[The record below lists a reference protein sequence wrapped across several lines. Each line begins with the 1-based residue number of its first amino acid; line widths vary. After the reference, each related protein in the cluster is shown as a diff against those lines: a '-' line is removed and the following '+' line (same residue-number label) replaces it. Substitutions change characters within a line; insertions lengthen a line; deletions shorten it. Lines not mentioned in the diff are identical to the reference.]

1 MVGRL
6 IRSRTAVGT
15 IGLVLIVALIGIF
28 APFIAPNDPYATD
41 ILNKFAGFSQQYP
54 LGTDNLGR
62 CILSRMIYGIRPTL
76 GLAVLTMLGTIGL
89 GALMGLLA
97 GYFRGIVEEVIMRTV
112 DVMLSFP
119 SQIMVFAV
127 VALLGISVQNVIL
140 ANVFIKWAW
149 YARMIRTGV
158 MQYRDRN
165 FVRFSRCI
173 GTPESFILFRHLVP
187 SIAADLAVLSSL
199 DVGWAI
205 INISTLSF
213 LGLGVQAPTPE
224 WGAMLSEAKNV
235 LTSNPVQMLVPGIAV
250 VILVAAFNLMGDAL
264 RDGAEMSLNH
274 ERVQPILRVDGLN
287 VELKIRNK
295 QKKLVENVSFEVEP
309 GQCLGILGESGSGK
323 SMTVKAILG
332 LLDRQFR
339 IEGQAWFEG
348 KDLCRAGRDE
358 LRRLR
363 GQKIGMV
370 LQNPMTCFDPLYR
383 IGSQMAETFAA
394 HTDWDR
400 AKIREISLEVLEKMR
415 IHNPEEVLGQYPH
428 QLSGGMLQRIMIGLA
443 LAMKP
448 ALLVADEPTTA
459 IDAITQAEILK
470 EFQRIKEESHTAMI
484 FISHDLGAVSK
495 IADEIIVM
503 NGGKLVEQGD
513 FEHILRHAKDPYT
526 RMLAETRRSV
536 MERYRLCLDNQEEL
550 CLN

>member
-6 IRSRTAVGT
+6 IRNRAAVGT

-127 VALLGISVQNVIL
+127 VALLGISVQNVML

-264 RDGAEMSLNH
+264 RDVLDPKE
-274 ERVQPILRVDGLN
+274 VQ
-287 VELKIRNK
+287 K
-295 QKKLVENVSFEVEP
+295 
-309 GQCLGILGESGSGK
+309 
-323 SMTVKAILG
+323 
-332 LLDRQFR
+332 
-339 IEGQAWFEG
+339 
-348 KDLCRAGRDE
+348 
-358 LRRLR
+358 
-363 GQKIGMV
+363 
-370 LQNPMTCFDPLYR
+370 
-383 IGSQMAETFAA
+383 
-394 HTDWDR
+394 
-400 AKIREISLEVLEKMR
+400 
-415 IHNPEEVLGQYPH
+415 
-428 QLSGGMLQRIMIGLA
+428 
-443 LAMKP
+443 
-448 ALLVADEPTTA
+448 
-459 IDAITQAEILK
+459 
-470 EFQRIKEESHTAMI
+470 
-484 FISHDLGAVSK
+484 
-495 IADEIIVM
+495 
-503 NGGKLVEQGD
+503 
-513 FEHILRHAKDPYT
+513 
-526 RMLAETRRSV
+526 
-536 MERYRLCLDNQEEL
+536 
-550 CLN
+550 

>member
-1 MVGRL
+1 
-6 IRSRTAVGT
+6 
-15 IGLVLIVALIGIF
+15 
-28 APFIAPNDPYATD
+28 
-41 ILNKFAGFSQQYP
+41 
-54 LGTDNLGR
+54 
-62 CILSRMIYGIRPTL
+62 
-76 GLAVLTMLGTIGL
+76 
-89 GALMGLLA
+89 
-97 GYFRGIVEEVIMRTV
+97 
-112 DVMLSFP
+112 
-119 SQIMVFAV
+119 
-127 VALLGISVQNVIL
+127 
-140 ANVFIKWAW
+140 
-149 YARMIRTGV
+149 
-158 MQYRDRN
+158 
-165 FVRFSRCI
+165 
-173 GTPESFILFRHLVP
+173 
-187 SIAADLAVLSSL
+187 
-199 DVGWAI
+199 
-205 INISTLSF
+205 
-213 LGLGVQAPTPE
+213 
-224 WGAMLSEAKNV
+224 
-235 LTSNPVQMLVPGIAV
+235 
-250 VILVAAFNLMGDAL
+250 
-264 RDGAEMSLNH
+264 MSLNH

-495 IADEIIVM
+495 IADEIVVM

-550 CLN
+550 KDICVSFRSERQDKLFGTSRDQVLFDVSLQVEKGSCLGILGETGSGKSTVGRVLCGLLKPDSGQVLLDGEEIYRNRQGRKNLQKKISIVFQDYTTSANPRFRIRDILAEGQRAAARKKGIRKLSREKIKKGAGELMEMVGLSADFLDRYPHELSGGQLQRVCIARAVACEPEIILFDEAISSLDAHTQVQVMDLLIDLKEKLNLTYVFITHDLTSVTYLCDEVLFLYRGHITECRPVRELGKTTDEYARRLLQAIV

>member
-6 IRSRTAVGT
+6 IRNRAAVGT

-62 CILSRMIYGIRPTL
+62 CILLRMIYGIRPTL

-140 ANVFIKWAW
+140 TNVFIKWAW

-264 RDGAEMSLNH
+264 RDVLDPKE
-274 ERVQPILRVDGLN
+274 VQ
-287 VELKIRNK
+287 K
-295 QKKLVENVSFEVEP
+295 
-309 GQCLGILGESGSGK
+309 
-323 SMTVKAILG
+323 
-332 LLDRQFR
+332 
-339 IEGQAWFEG
+339 
-348 KDLCRAGRDE
+348 
-358 LRRLR
+358 
-363 GQKIGMV
+363 
-370 LQNPMTCFDPLYR
+370 
-383 IGSQMAETFAA
+383 
-394 HTDWDR
+394 
-400 AKIREISLEVLEKMR
+400 
-415 IHNPEEVLGQYPH
+415 
-428 QLSGGMLQRIMIGLA
+428 
-443 LAMKP
+443 
-448 ALLVADEPTTA
+448 
-459 IDAITQAEILK
+459 
-470 EFQRIKEESHTAMI
+470 
-484 FISHDLGAVSK
+484 
-495 IADEIIVM
+495 
-503 NGGKLVEQGD
+503 
-513 FEHILRHAKDPYT
+513 
-526 RMLAETRRSV
+526 
-536 MERYRLCLDNQEEL
+536 
-550 CLN
+550 